1 MSKDYVFGIHAVV
14 ALLERDPASIDQ
26 LWLQEGREDRR
37 LQQVRDLAV
46 AAGLPLTTAVRRELD
61 QRVRGRHQG
70 VVARRSG
77 SHPGW
82 QEADLPELLAAR
94 PAPLVLVLDG
104 VTDPHNLGAC
114 LRTAD
119 AAGVTAVLA
128 PRDRAA
134 GLGPTVRKV
143 ACGAAETMPFV
154 TVTNLARSL
163 RELQQQGLWLVGTA
177 GEAEQCLYDLD
188 LTGPVA
194 LLLGAEG
201 RGLRRLTRELCD
213 HLVHLPMA
221 GSLSSLNVSVAAGV
235 ALFEAVRQR
244 RGGL

>member
-1 MSKDYVFGIHAVV
+1 
-14 ALLERDPASIDQ
+14 
-26 LWLQEGREDRR
+26 
-37 LQQVRDLAV
+37 
-46 AAGLPLTTAVRRELD
+46 
-61 QRVRGRHQG
+61 
-70 VVARRSG
+70 
-77 SHPGW
+77 
-82 QEADLPELLAAR
+82 
-94 PAPLVLVLDG
+94 
-104 VTDPHNLGAC
+104 
-114 LRTAD
+114 
-119 AAGVTAVLA
+119 
-128 PRDRAA
+128 
-134 GLGPTVRKV
+134 
-143 ACGAAETMPFV
+143 MPFV

-244 RGGL
+244 RGGLCKKGSATVGRAWHRSFRLQ